1 MKKVDTNVC
10 FAGPGNKKLVVETD
24 TDSVYRFDKSMSQMV
39 IHIRTIPLKDLL
51 SIMEISDTAIEREL
65 EERKSYLCDKALSY
79 LKSTWYYRE
88 TGEKLIID
96 KEFLEDFLNQTVTK
110 RTVYRRLK
118 DRRMKICEVKK
129 IIGFFDENSFNRK

>member
-51 SIMEISDTAIEREL
+51 SIL
-65 EERKSYLCDKALSY
+65 
-79 LKSTWYYRE
+79 
-88 TGEKLIID
+88 
-96 KEFLEDFLNQTVTK
+96 
-110 RTVYRRLK
+110 
-118 DRRMKICEVKK
+118 
-129 IIGFFDENSFNRK
+129 

>member
-1 MKKVDTNVC
+1 
-10 FAGPGNKKLVVETD
+10 
-24 TDSVYRFDKSMSQMV
+24 
-39 IHIRTIPLKDLL
+39 
-51 SIMEISDTAIEREL
+51 
-65 EERKSYLCDKALSY
+65 

-110 RTVYRRLK
+110 RTVYSRLK